1 MNDYSDINRRSRSNV
16 LISLVMIILM
26 LMVIVLALIFGGDSS
41 PESNEEGGEPEPT
54 EGREE
59 VLFRDRYVYLVKD
72 PPAFSL
78 YASMQTFKR
87 FQEMQ
92 QSHQAECLELN
103 TIIEELE
110 QENARLLEEI
120 DGMNADLEEIN
131 GLYSDSLSVF
141 LSFFQ
146 EKLGG
151 V

>member
-1 MNDYSDINRRSRSNV
+1 
-16 LISLVMIILM
+16 
-26 LMVIVLALIFGGDSS
+26 
-41 PESNEEGGEPEPT
+41 
-54 EGREE
+54 
-59 VLFRDRYVYLVKD
+59 
-72 PPAFSL
+72 
-78 YASMQTFKR
+78 MQTFKR

-103 TIIEELE
+103 TTIEELE

-131 GLYSDSLSVF
+131 GIYSDSLSVF

-146 EKLGG
+146 GNLGG

>member
-1 MNDYSDINRRSRSNV
+1 MNDYSDINSRSRRNV
-16 LISLVMIILM
+16 LISLVMIIFM

-41 PESNEEGGEPEPT
+41 PESIEEGGEPT

-59 VLFRDRYVYLVKD
+59 ALFRDRYVYLVKD

-78 YASMQTFKR
+78 YASMQNLKR

-92 QSHQAECLELN
+92 QKHEEDCLELEE
-103 TIIEELE
+103 IIQELR
-110 QENARLLEEI
+110 QENASLSEEI
-120 DGMNADLEEIN
+120 DGLNADFEEVN
-131 GLYSDSLSVF
+131 RLYSDSLSAF

>member
-1 MNDYSDINRRSRSNV
+1 MNDYSDINRRSKSNV

-41 PESNEEGGEPEPT
+41 PESNEEGGEPT

-78 YASMQTFKR
+78 YVLMQTFKR

-120 DGMNADLEEIN
+120 EGMNADLEEIN

>member
-1 MNDYSDINRRSRSNV
+1 
-16 LISLVMIILM
+16 
-26 LMVIVLALIFGGDSS
+26 
-41 PESNEEGGEPEPT
+41 
-54 EGREE
+54 
-59 VLFRDRYVYLVKD
+59 
-72 PPAFSL
+72 
-78 YASMQTFKR
+78 
-87 FQEMQ
+87 MQ

>member
-1 MNDYSDINRRSRSNV
+1 MNDYSDINRRTRSNV

-41 PESNEEGGEPEPT
+41 PESNEEGGEPT
-54 EGREE
+54 ERREE

-78 YASMQTFKR
+78 YASVQTFKR

-103 TIIEELE
+103 TTIEELE

>member
-1 MNDYSDINRRSRSNV
+1 MNDYSDINRRTRSNV

-41 PESNEEGGEPEPT
+41 PESNEEGGEPT

-72 PPAFSL
+72 PPSFSL
-78 YASMQTFKR
+78 YASVQTFKR

>member
-41 PESNEEGGEPEPT
+41 PESNEEGGEPT

-59 VLFRDRYVYLVKD
+59 ALFRDRYVYLVKD

-120 DGMNADLEEIN
+120 EGMNADLEEIN